1 MDNLLPFERLK
12 REIIVK
18 KDFKTSDKFG
28 KSPENR
34 TVKELLDY
42 GIINVDKPPGP
53 TSHQVSAYLQKILEI
68 NKGGHSGTLDP
79 KVTGVLPI
87 AIGKATRVVQSLL
100 VAGKEYVALMHLHKE
115 VEEGKLRNVMKEF
128 AGKISQLPPIKSA
141 VKRQW
146 RERNIYY
153 IEILE
158 IDGQDVLFRIGCQ
171 AGTYIRK
178 YTHDLGRKLGVGAH
192 MAELRRTKAGP
203 FNEETLVTLHELT
216 DAYYYYK
223 QGNEKYLKN
232 CIQPME
238 NAVSHLG
245 KIWIIDTAVDSIC
258 HGAPLNIPGIA
269 KFNSEIKEGDLVAM
283 MTLKNELVAFGTAKM
298 DSEMIRKSER
308 GLVLKTESVFMDPG
322 IYPKMVK

>member
-1 MDNLLPFERLK
+1 MESLLPFERLK

-28 KSPENR
+28 KSPEQR
-34 TVKELLDY
+34 TIKELLDY
-42 GIINVDKPPGP
+42 GIINLDKPSGP

-68 NKGGHSGTLDP
+68 KKSGHSGTLDP

-87 AIGKATRVVQSLL
+87 ALGRATRVVQSLL
-100 VAGKEYVALMHLHKE
+100 ISGKEYVALMHLHKE
-115 VEEGKLRNVMKEF
+115 VEEGKLRNVLKEF
-128 AGKISQLPPIKSA
+128 TGKISQLPPIKSA

-153 IEILE
+153 IDIIE
-158 IDGQDVLFRIGCQ
+158 IDGQDVLFKIGCQ

-178 YTHDLGRKLGVGAH
+178 IIHDIGSKIGGAH
-192 MAELRRTKAGP
+192 MVELRRTKAGP
-203 FNEETLVTLHELT
+203 FTEKNLVTLQELT

-223 QGNEKYLKN
+223 QGNEKYLRH

-269 KFNSEIKEGDLVAM
+269 KFNSDIKEGDLVAVM
-283 MTLKNELVAFGTAKM
+283 SLKNELVAFGTARM
-298 DSEMIRKSER
+298 DSETIKKSDK
-308 GLVLKTESVFMDPG
+308 GLVLKTECVFMEPG
-322 IYPKMVK
+322 IYPKMTK